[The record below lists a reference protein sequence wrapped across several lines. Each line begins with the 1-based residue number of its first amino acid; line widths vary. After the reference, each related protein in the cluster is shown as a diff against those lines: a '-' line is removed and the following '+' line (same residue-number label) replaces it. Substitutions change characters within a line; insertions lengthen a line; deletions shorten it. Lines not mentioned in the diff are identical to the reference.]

1 MVNLRNTLKNARGNR
16 VAAQG
21 LKGSLTHKFQ
31 GSFGGHGN
39 NLMPIF
45 CKKTKEHYR
54 FIRGN
59 APSNTNDN
67 AHGIYKRSL
76 LSGVVNNN
84 LFKSNNLF
92 GTGRNVLL
100 LNSTEI
106 GVAQT

>member
-16 VAAQG
+16 VSAQG
-21 LKGSLTHKFQ
+21 LEGSFTHKLQ
-31 GSFGGHGN
+31 GSFSGHGN
-39 NLMPIF
+39 NLMPTF
-45 CKKTKEHYR
+45 CEKTKEHYR
-54 FIRGN
+54 FICGN